1 MNMDEIY
8 YKNKALLYNKK
19 IYINIFKF
27 ILIIFIIIII
37 YIIKI
42 ENNLNNDEQNNY
54 IIKNNMI
61 KKNLYHINTFPL
73 ISILLNCDKYLF
85 NKNNLLNL
93 INNLKDQT
101 LINLRIIFLVS
112 KFIKEDDINL
122 IKNIVS
128 FDKRIEIF
136 FYKDKYIFDNICNLF
151 NQINGKFIMLLEEY
165 ISFEK
170 EELEEFYESTKGRI
184 NNIFNFTNK
193 NNNSIYF
200 IKTKILK
207 DICDDNYS
215 FNNFNELI
223 NYIFLKPI
231 SQVNYIP
238 IAFCP
243 NNYYTPLTYVSMLS
257 ILNSKDISTYI
268 SFYIVIPKDFD
279 KKNIDFLSSLYDQ
292 YDYFNITF
300 LIIDKRYN
308 KAFISRHITTQAYYR
323 FSLGE
328 LIPYLNKIIY
338 LDSDTICFKDL
349 TNFYNINFRGKI
361 ILGQIIIT
369 NNYKKTGYYRINSGI
384 LLLNLKEMRKIKLE
398 EKVINIINKG
408 YKNKFHDQ
416 AIINIYFK
424 KYVGIFPPQYHGRP
438 YVNYKEIVEYNKKS
452 GKIYNN
458 EDLYFSW
465 KYPSIKHF
473 LHHSKPNFHDH
484 KYNKEDWWYFARK
497 SKYFKKK
504 SYNLS
509 KIFNYFT

>member
-1 MNMDEIY
+1 M
-8 YKNKALLYNKK
+8 
-19 IYINIFKF
+19 
-27 ILIIFIIIII
+27 IL
-37 YIIKI
+37 
-42 ENNLNNDEQNNY
+42 D
-54 IIKNNMI
+54 
-61 KKNLYHINTFPL
+61 
-73 ISILLNCDKYLF
+73 
-85 NKNNLLNL
+85 
-93 INNLKDQT
+93 
-101 LINLRIIFLVS
+101 
-112 KFIKEDDINL
+112 
-122 IKNIVS
+122 
-128 FDKRIEIF
+128 
-136 FYKDKYIFDNICNLF
+136 
-151 NQINGKFIMLLEEY
+151 EY
-165 ISFEK
+165 ISFEND
-170 EELEEFYESTKGRI
+170 ELEKFYNSTKGRI

-193 NNNSIYF
+193 KNRSIYL
-200 IKTKILK
+200 IKTKILR
-207 DICDDNYS
+207 DICDENYS
-215 FNNFNELI
+215 FNKFNELI
-223 NYIFLKPI
+223 DYIFLKPI
-231 SQVNYIP
+231 PQVNYIP
-238 IAFCP
+238 IAFCA

-257 ILNSKDISTYI
+257 ILNSKDFTTYI

-279 KKNIDFLSSLYDQ
+279 KKNIGFLSSLYDQ

-300 LIIDKRYN
+300 LIIDERYN

-328 LIPYLNKIIY
+328 LIPYLDKIIY

-349 TNFYNINFRGKI
+349 SNFYNLNFRGKI
-361 ILGQIIIT
+361 ILGQIIIS

-438 YVNYKEIVEYNKKS
+438 YVNYEEIVKYNKKS

-458 EDLYFSW
+458 DDLYFAW

-484 KYNKEDWWYFARK
+484 TYKKEDWWYFAKK
-497 SKYFKKK
+497 SIYFKKK

-509 KIFNYFT
+509 KIFNYLT